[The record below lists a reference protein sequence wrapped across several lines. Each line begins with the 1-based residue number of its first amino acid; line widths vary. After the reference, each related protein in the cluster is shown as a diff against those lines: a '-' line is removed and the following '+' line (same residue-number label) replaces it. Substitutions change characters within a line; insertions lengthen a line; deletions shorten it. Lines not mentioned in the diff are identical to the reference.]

1 MKSEEARYNF
11 AAKALSDVVKRLE
24 INGVSAETSAE
35 ALLSAGVR
43 SLLLC
48 STPDK
53 AASLLDGMAA
63 AIRSGEITRD
73 DV

>member
-11 AAKALSDVVKRLE
+11 AAKAITDMVKRFE
-24 INGVSAETSAE
+24 INGVSAETAAE

-53 AASLLDGMAA
+53 AASLLDGMAD
-63 AIRSGEITRD
+63 AIRRGEITRD
-73 DV
+73 SV